1 MGTKHRALAQ
11 TLTPVGMARNI
22 KSAMG
27 NNTSNQNLFQRVK
40 ELKLPMGKY
49 ALFGSAP
56 LGIRKLKNCRDIDI
70 VVTEDLW
77 DEYKQK
83 NWKLRT
89 KPHGSKYLWNKK
101 IELWKDWQPGQWD
114 IKQLIKEAE
123 IINDLPFVRLERVL
137 EYKKLLGRKKDLA
150 DIKIIKK
157 FLQTKK

>member
-1 MGTKHRALAQ
+1 M
-11 TLTPVGMARNI
+11 V
-22 KSAMG
+22 S
-27 NNTSNQNLFQRVK
+27 NTSNQNLFQIVK

-56 LGIRKLKNCRDIDI
+56 LGIRGLKDCRDIDI
-70 VVTEDLW
+70 IVTEDLW

-89 KPHGSKYLWNKK
+89 RPHGSHYLWNKK
-101 IELWKDWQPGQWD
+101 IELWKDWQPGQWY

-157 FLQTKK
+157 FLQAK